1 MLAKEA
7 LIKEVFVGAVY
18 VGKRPF
24 RKGEFDQTGS
34 IATNLFQYKGKCGGG
49 GVQFLKIMQS

>member
-1 MLAKEA
+1 MLTKEA

-34 IATNLFQYKGKCGGG
+34 IATNLCQYKGKWGGECN
-49 GVQFLKIMQS
+49 F